1 MTEDL
6 KQLRRYVVTANKIMK
21 PTLQLRIEPPAGS
34 GGIGQAHGVGQRIKA
49 TFSVS
54 KSLCRKKIYYC
65 LSTPPMLLGAKH
77 QA

>member
-1 MTEDL
+1 VSER
-6 KQLRRYVVTANKIMK
+6 KEIGVVGRRRKV
-21 PTLQLRIEPPAGS
+21 RIEPPAGS

>member
-1 MTEDL
+1 MQL
-6 KQLRRYVVTANKIMK
+6 IFLRRVQHHSCNSQSNNKNNK
-21 PTLQLRIEPPAGS
+21 QQS

-54 KSLCRKKIYYC
+54 KSLCRKKIYDC
-65 LSTPPMLLGAKH
+65 LSTPPILLGAKQ

>member
-1 MTEDL
+1 
-6 KQLRRYVVTANKIMK
+6 MK
-21 PTLQLRIEPPAGS
+21 LVSKCVSAWVSGRIEPPAGS